1 MNKEE
6 PIKALETEYT
16 HDDAVKIVELIV
28 AKQNEKPEGQVQ
40 LEQRVRQ
47 LPSRKLLKQILLE
60 IDKEAK
66 ELYKHESAYQ
76 ITPHKS
82 EGLLEAKEI
91 VKRVFARQSA

>member
-1 MNKEE
+1 MSKQKESKKVTGKNT
-6 PIKALETEYT
+6 KAPSVSLSN
-16 HDDAVKIVELIV
+16 L
-28 AKQNEKPEGQVQ
+28 
-40 LEQRVRQ
+40 VRQ

-66 ELYKHESAYQ
+66 ELSKHESAYQ

-82 EGLLEAKEI
+82 EGLLEAKEV